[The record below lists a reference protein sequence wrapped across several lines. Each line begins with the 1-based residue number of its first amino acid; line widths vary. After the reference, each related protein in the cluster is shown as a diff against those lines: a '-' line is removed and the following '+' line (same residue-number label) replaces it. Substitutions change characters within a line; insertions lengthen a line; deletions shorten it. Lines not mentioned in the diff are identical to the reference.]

1 MIKKYL
7 LSLADKSPLAYSE
20 LMYYFKT
27 RNGVVTLPSL
37 GTLKDYR
44 NYVRPTQGFSPEV
57 IKDLSEKIKEFS
69 EQERYISILLDEMR
83 IQEDLVWEKNTG

>member
-1 MIKKYL
+1 MIIKYL
-7 LSLADKSPLAYSE
+7 LSLAAKSPSAYSE

-37 GTLKDYR
+37 RTLKDYR
-44 NYVRPTQGFSPEV
+44 SYIKPTQV
-57 IKDLSEKIKEFS
+57 IKDLSEKTKEFS